1 LRVTAAII
9 REKGKV
15 LIAQRMRNSLF
26 GLKWE
31 FPGGKVEGDES
42 PEECLRRELKEELG
56 IETENLGLF
65 TTTKYS
71 YKDFDV
77 ELLFYNV
84 RRVSGDL
91 QLNSHERLAWVGID
105 ELQDYDFVEA
115 DIPIIKKI
123 MESKDYLS
131 Y

>member
-91 QLNSHERLAWVGID
+91 QLNSHENLVWIGID

-115 DIPIIKKI
+115 DTSIIKKI
-123 MESKDYLS
+123 MESKDYLR